1 MKYKY
6 PKGNVILD
14 EFVHYYNYRDFC
26 DAIGRIKEVWNIV
39 PIRIESDDE
48 YESPVFQFRFEGNG
62 LEGKLITAQ
71 YIEDGVEEMDDI
83 PIYHY
88 KYVTD
93 DNREAKFDL
102 VSY

>member
-6 PKGNVILD
+6 QNDNEYL
-14 EFVHYYNYRDFC
+14 ERFVHNKNYYEFC
-26 DAIGRIKEVWNIV
+26 DAIGRIKEVWKIV
-39 PIRIESDDE
+39 PIKIESYEDE
-48 YESPVFQFRFEGNG
+48 APLLQFRYDEDGARD
-62 LEGKLITAQ
+62 EIITAE
-71 YIEDGVEEMDDI
+71 YVLDGVEDMDDI

-93 DNREAKFDL
+93 DNREVKFDM